1 MEKIGD
7 YVLREGEQDKLTLE
21 NGLKYIISN
30 KKFYSPKREAENVV
44 GYSIK
49 FREVEKGDKHKHFEI
64 FRG

>member
-30 KKFYSPKREAENVV
+30 KKFYSPKREVESVV
-44 GYSIK
+44 GYTIK
-49 FREVEKGDKHKHFEI
+49 FREVKKEGEHKYFEI